1 MSKVYVVPEKSPLP
15 ENDGPP
21 TIATPYGLCGR
32 CGKQSRFKEKEQFLL
47 AHGEPYRCAVTSHNA
62 TSKMILFYCRN
73 CLQGIIEIE
82 EVFANNQRVK
92 RLGHTSGRRI
102 WKGTYWWPQAQI
114 LAHESVPD
122 GIKEAFAEAANCFQ
136 SGYYRASAVM
146 SRRTLEAVVED
157 HEIECKN
164 LYDGIKQL
172 VESERLSTQIE
183 KWSQEVR
190 LIGADSTPK
199 RNATRCWALRFG
211 NGRYRVKRDRVG
223 GWDWKPVSL
232 TAA

>member
-73 CLQGIIEIE
+73 CLQEIIEIE

-164 LYDGIKQL
+164 LYDVPIQL
-172 VESERLSTQIE
+172 RSATLLGVGHCVSETEDIGSRGTGWEAGTGNPSLSQPLSGGACGLPGFPVRLS
-183 KWSQEVR
+183 V
-190 LIGADSTPK
+190 
-199 RNATRCWALRFG
+199 
-211 NGRYRVKRDRVG
+211 
-223 GWDWKPVSL
+223 PVHL
-232 TAA
+232 TSIW